1 MKKQNKSPATNF
13 WFGFSFGVASMAGA
27 AYLLGTANGREKL
40 KKLMEF
46 AEQHNLKTGEIFEM
60 VQNMTEETKKKEAP
74 EHKNNLESI
83 IDRVRN
89 ITLEKKT

>member
-1 MKKQNKSPATNF
+1 MKKQNKAPATNF

-46 AEQHNLKTGEIFEM
+46 AEQHNLKTGEIFDM
-60 VQNMTEETKKKEAP
+60 VQEITEPKKKETS
-74 EHKNNLESI
+74 ELKNNLESI
-83 IDRVRN
+83 IDRVKN
-89 ITLEKKT
+89 ITLEKK